1 MTGATWQAV
10 CGLDD
15 LEVGRGVAAL
25 VHGQAVA
32 IFRTDRDEVH
42 ALANQ
47 DPGNRSSVLARGIL
61 GRRGGVDFVALPL
74 NRHSFDLTT
83 GHCREDP
90 TIQVAVFEVRVVD
103 GVVEIG
109 PRKARV
115 PAPSSVRRAR
125 RGAAAARRPELS
137 RWPPRPRRAP

>member
-10 CGLDD
+10 CELDQ

-32 IFRTDRDEVH
+32 IFRTVGGTIH

-47 DPGNRSSVLARGIL
+47 DPSDRAATLARGIL

-74 NRHSFDLTT
+74 CRHSFDLAT
-83 GHCREDP
+83 GLCLEDP
-90 TIQVAVFEVRVVD
+90 ALRVAVYDVRVVD
-103 GVVEIG
+103 GLVEVG
-109 PRKARV
+109 PRRERV
-115 PAPSSVRRAR
+115 PVPRALTRER
-125 RGAAAARRPELS
+125 RGSARRPEQS
-137 RWPPRPRRAP
+137 RWPPRPRPAP